1 LMTLAAFLEKN
12 LFAILSSLIM
22 GLLAYAVGTTNTAGT
37 IRDLT
42 KRVETLEKRVE
53 ASAAY
58 HQCATRH
65 LDMIERGDKTNPPCE
80 LGGM

>member
-1 LMTLAAFLEKN
+1 MTLSAFLEKN

-22 GLLAYAVGTTNTAGT
+22 GLLAYAVGTANTAGT

-42 KRVETLEKRVE
+42 KRVETLEKRVD
-53 ASAAY
+53 ASATY

-65 LDMIERGDKTNPPCE
+65 LDMIERGDKANPPCE